1 MHIENVM
8 ISYFRMT
15 SRFPITSNPPSVA
28 PPQAMSVNAKI
39 PGTSQNTAL
48 SGNVAS
54 SGMFRFPPPPLPPN
68 SKPFPSMTFDVPP
81 PPLPQQMNITNTETE
96 HRSGFSH
103 HLSGHQQAE
112 KNQQNPNTESAFQ
125 QQNPSLVNP
134 QRATAGTNFPNNHPS
149 QQPHAQNSHHT
160 GNSGNQMKGGVR
172 KVYQNPPPQSFQQM
186 APGNERVHLGGSAND
201 RSSFGGIKPQT
212 VPTQLQNTASQF
224 HLLNQLLNMNANM
237 GRMNLRPPGMQGSME
252 QPGKKEDFPFVP
264 PELLGAL
271 SQLAVQ
277 VYSLYVS
284 VINTTLHLSSTVGH
298 WLKYV

>member
-68 SKPFPSMTFDVPP
+68 SKQFPSMTFDVPP
-81 PPLPQQMNITNTETE
+81 PPLPQQLNIANTETE
-96 HRSGFSH
+96 HRSAFSH

-149 QQPHAQNSHHT
+149 QQPHAQNSQHT
-160 GNSGNQMKGGVR
+160 GNSGNQMKGGGR
-172 KVYQNPPPQSFQQM
+172 KVYQNPPQQSFQQM

-201 RSSFGGIKPQT
+201 RLSFGGLKPQT

-237 GRMNLRPPGMQGSME
+237 GRMNMRPPGMQGSME

-277 VYSLYVS
+277 VYSLYVL
-284 VINTTLHLSSTVGH
+284 VTNTTLHLST
-298 WLKYV
+298 LL